1 MARLSNEFLEKLAIE
16 RKLTSQK
23 IQEQISRELRRLV
36 EEIAKR
42 YIQ

>member
-16 RKLTSQK
+16 ERRTSQK
-23 IQEQISRELRRLV
+23 IQEQIGRELKLLV

-42 YIQ
+42 YVK